1 MSNITLQDLQFRIQ
15 DKNYL
20 RKLDDFYTLCD
31 SFLAFIYHQPPTR
44 ITSPNRHHYIFY
56 QFDQLHG
63 YRITRPLNTNLFI
76 DRPDQFQEE
85 QKRFTDFLGKL
96 ANARHH
102 AINQPDI
109 QTYIQSRGIHKV
121 IYTIQQAIG
130 CIGDS
135 LTNTNQSRKR
145 IGQLF
150 EIFIRL
156 IIQKLGLH
164 CESRTLTIRLPDY
177 PEYEMSYELD
187 MVFSQ
192 GRAIIVSE
200 TRTLHE
206 KEIVASVKTTSKDRL
221 DKIFLDKYLLSKLLG
236 RDIPVIAIF
245 LHDVQRSRIGN
256 NSFGISSTFKSNH
269 FLSYTV
275 ALNRLEG
282 VYYIDPP
289 EHLIGRQF
297 DEQIKEFQ
305 TFLVSD
311 LWTLSS

>member
-1 MSNITLQDLQFRIQ
+1 MSEGTLSDLQVKIQ
-15 DKNYL
+15 DKSAFS
-20 RKLDDFYTLCD
+20 KLDDFYTLCD
-31 SFLAFIYHQPPTR
+31 AFLAFIRRHPPTR
-44 ITSPNRHHYIFY
+44 IVSPNRHHYVFY
-56 QFDQLHG
+56 QFDRLHS

-109 QTYIQSRGIHKV
+109 QAYIQSRGIHKV

-135 LTNTNQSRKR
+135 LENTNQSRKR

-156 IIQKLGLH
+156 IIQELGLH
-164 CESRTLTIRLPDY
+164 CESRTLIIRLPDY

-192 GRAIIVSE
+192 GRAIIVAE

-221 DKIFLDKYLLSKLLG
+221 DKIFLDKYSL
-236 RDIPVIAIF
+236 VNF
-245 LHDVQRSRIGN
+245 LAE
-256 NSFGISSTFKSNH
+256 TF
-269 FLSYTV
+269 
-275 ALNRLEG
+275 
-282 VYYIDPP
+282 
-289 EHLIGRQF
+289 
-297 DEQIKEFQ
+297 
-305 TFLVSD
+305 
-311 LWTLSS
+311 